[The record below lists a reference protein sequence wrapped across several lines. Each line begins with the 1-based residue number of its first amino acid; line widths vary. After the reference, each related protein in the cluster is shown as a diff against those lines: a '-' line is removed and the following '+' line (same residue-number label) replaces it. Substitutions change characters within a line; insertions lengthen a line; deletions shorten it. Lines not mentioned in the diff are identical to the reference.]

1 MHEKKRERPLTVDE
15 RIVAAVTRRGRRL
28 LTYAELR
35 EEKISD
41 EAIYC
46 RSKNGALQRIH
57 EAVYLVGAGVLS
69 WQEEILAGVLAG
81 GSTAL
86 ATSFTALRLFGMKN
100 YTPGQILV
108 GITVKTG
115 CEASGITF
123 VRTRRSPPSTTRDGV
138 PCVVVEQALLDVASK
153 LSGRELH
160 KLLTSLW
167 RKRLTTPQKVLD
179 HVQKHG
185 GRGVKGTVLLR
196 EVASLYAGQSRA
208 PGSEPEA
215 DFLFLL
221 YAGIDAAGIERPE
234 LQFAID
240 VRGGTEKVVPDAVWP
255 LRRKVVEMKGL
266 EAHGDYVI
274 QDEDVERESAI
285 RDAGWDLDSVT
296 PRAMRERPDR
306 TIARIIRFLQT
317 PNALWQP

>member
-1 MHEKKRERPLTVDE
+1 MHEKERVRPLTVDQ
-15 RIVAAVTRRGRRL
+15 RILAAVTRRGRRL

-35 EEKISD
+35 EAGVSD
-41 EAIYC
+41 ESIYC
-46 RSKNGALQRIH
+46 RCKNGTLQRIH
-57 EAVYLVGAGVLS
+57 EAVYLVGAGALS

-81 GSTAL
+81 GPSAL
-86 ATSFTALRLFGMKN
+86 ATSFSALRLFGMRN
-100 YTPGQILV
+100 YAPGQILV

-115 CEASGITF
+115 CEAKGVTF

-138 PCVVVEQALLDVASK
+138 PCVVAEQALLDVAAR
-153 LSGRELH
+153 LPGRELH
-160 KLLTSLW
+160 KLLTSMW
-167 RKRLTTPQKVLD
+167 RQRLTTPQKVLD
-179 HVQKHG
+179 HMNDHG

-196 EVASLYAGQSRA
+196 EVASLYAGHSRP

-221 YAGIDAAGIERPE
+221 CAGLDAAGIEHPE

-240 VRGGTEKVVPDAVWP
+240 VRDGTEKVVPDFVWP
-255 LRRKVVEMKGL
+255 IRRKVVEMKGL
-266 EAHGDYVI
+266 QAHGDYLI

-285 RDAGWDLDSVT
+285 RNAGWDLDSVT

-317 PNALWQP
+317 PNAHWQP